1 MRISKESLQGYLLE
15 EVLAYLVKNAG
26 YVLLTDPSQDPYEL
40 EIRGN
45 GLVVKGR
52 GSVHQADVL
61 GQLNWIPTFIFP
73 IRLFIEAKFRKR
85 KTGINTVRNAIGVLT
100 DINQNYI
107 KVKDHNFFRQRYQ
120 YNYAI
125 FSTSGFSKQAT
136 ELALAHN
143 ISLIDL
149 NPYEY
154 KDLLDSIRSAVDK
167 LLENHHINE
176 RTEDNDQNEI
186 SEGRSEFVKS
196 IRNSIRSKLETS
208 LNISPQG
215 NYDSQLRELLIK
227 VQNYSELFM
236 AMANGPFMLLLK
248 ADNVDDFRNYANNN
262 PHHKVRITW
271 SENIERGTR
280 WVIEPISMAY
290 RLTFKLPKELSDWI
304 FNSEGKPKIRAINI
318 KESLL
323 SNITIYRVEEGK
335 DIIYRLEYDAE
346 ETSMYV
352 NSKNNIKH

>member
-1 MRISKESLQGYLLE
+1 MRISKETLQGYLLE

-26 YVLLTDPSQDPYEL
+26 YVLLTDPSQDPHEL

-85 KTGINTVRNAIGVLT
+85 KTGIGTVRNAIGVLT

-107 KVKDHNFFRQRYQ
+107 KVKDRSFLRQRYQ

-167 LLENHHINE
+167 LLEMPSIE
-176 RTEDNDQNEI
+176 DQTEDDDINEI

-196 IRNSIRSKLETS
+196 IRNSIRNRLETS
-208 LNISPQG
+208 FNSNIQRS
-215 NYDSQLRELLIK
+215 YDSQLRDLIIK

-271 SENIERGTR
+271 SDNNESGTR
-280 WVIEPISMAY
+280 WVIEPISMGY

-304 FNSEGKPKIRAINI
+304 FNSEGKPKIRALNV

-323 SNITIYRVEEGK
+323 SNITIYRVEEGR
-335 DIIYRLEYDAE
+335 DIIYRLEYDAA
-346 ETSMYV
+346 ETSRFIDRSTNWEV
-352 NSKNNIKH
+352 